1 MADPQTGMICDGIS
15 DKIVDIAAEIARE
28 EGAHRVNVR
37 KIITRLGVTN
47 RVFYNRFKN
56 CDEVLRIVYSR
67 AVEQTRDETVPDF
80 PDRESFVRY
89 CLDAAEQVMISTY
102 DMKMQFSRYVFEHDS
117 LTEDNR
123 LWWKEHIIRCYGSAR
138 AKGFVKVAD
147 TDALCYAIWCFCRG
161 YYADIAARGMQKED
175 AVRLFRFGFRCL
187 LDGLLTPEE
196 APQNGK

>member
-1 MADPQTGMICDGIS
+1 MAEPHTGLIRDEIS
-15 DKIVDIAAEIARE
+15 EKIIGIAADLTRE
-28 EGAHRVNVR
+28 QGAHCVNVR

-67 AVEQTRDETVPDF
+67 AVVQTREAIVPDF
-80 PDRESFVRY
+80 SDRESFVRF
-89 CLDAAEQVMISTY
+89 CLDAAEQVLISTY

-117 LTEDNR
+117 LTEENR
-123 LWWKEHIIRCYGSAR
+123 LWWKTHIIRNYEYALE
-138 AKGFVKVAD
+138 KGYVREAD

-175 AVRLFRFGFRCL
+175 AVRYFRFGFRCL
-187 LDGLLTPEE
+187 LNGILKPE
-196 APQNGK
+196 